1 MQQDPSPQ
9 SPEERYKLRS
19 DGDPKAD
26 AHRLVD
32 LPVSRRIWEVAKR
45 VFVGVLS
52 DGFIHAGNLAYL
64 TLLTLFPFFIVTAA
78 LASLLGRSGDT
89 VVAIDQFFV
98 TLPYSVQTVLRQPIQ
113 DVLTERTGTL
123 LWIGAVVGLWTVG
136 SFIETIRDILRR
148 AYGTR
153 SMAPFWHY
161 RLSSMGLIVAAV
173 VMMMMAFSL
182 QVFLTAAEQFM
193 FRVVPFANTFVG
205 WIQLSRLLPLV
216 VAWGAIYLLMWT
228 LTPSTYRFSSCP
240 KWPGALLV
248 ALWWNGALAILP
260 VIIARVSNYNLT
272 YGSLAG
278 VIVALIFFWFVGLGF
293 VIGAHLNAA
302 LAETPDG
309 ALRGATERT
318 EAQ

>member
-9 SPEERYKLRS
+9 SPEERGGARELE
-19 DGDPKAD
+19 
-26 AHRLVD
+26 RLTWWQ
-32 LPVSRRIWEVAKR
+32 RIWEVGRR
-45 VFVGVLS
+45 VVVGVFS

-89 VVAIDQFFV
+89 AIALNQFFV
-98 TLPYSVQTVLRQPIQ
+98 ALPPSVQTLLRQPIH

-123 LWIGAVVGLWTVG
+123 LWIGAIVGLWTVG

-153 SMAPFWHY
+153 SGAPFWHY

-173 VMMMMAFSL
+173 VLMMIAFSA
-182 QVFLTAAEQFM
+182 QVLMTAAEQFV
-193 FRVVPFANTFVG
+193 FRLVPFADTIVG
-205 WIQLSRLLPLV
+205 WIRLSQLVPLF
-216 VAWGAIYLLMWT
+216 VAWGALYLLMWT
-228 LTPSTYRFSSCP
+228 LTPSKYRFSRCP
-240 KWPGALLV
+240 KWPGALFV
-248 ALWWNGALAILP
+248 ALWWFGALTLLP
-260 VIIARVSNYNLT
+260 QVIARVSNYNLT

-278 VIVALIFFWFVGLGF
+278 VIIALVFFWFVGLGF

-302 LAETPDG
+302 LAEPAGSGLWGGT
-309 ALRGATERT
+309 RT
-318 EAQ
+318 SEAR

>member
-9 SPEERYKLRS
+9 SPEERDRYRRQ
-19 DGDPKAD
+19 GDSLTE
-26 AHRLVD
+26 AHRLD
-32 LPVSRRIWEVAKR
+32 RLTAGRRVWEVVKR
-45 VFVGVLS
+45 VIIGVLS

-89 VVAIDQFFV
+89 VVAINQFFV
-98 TLPYSVQTVLRQPIQ
+98 ALPLSVQAVLRQPVH

-148 AYGTR
+148 AYGAR

-161 RLSSMGLIVAAV
+161 RLSSMGLIVGAV
-173 VMMMMAFSL
+173 LLMMIAFSL
-182 QVFLTAAEQFM
+182 QVLLTAAEQFM
-193 FRVVPFANTFVG
+193 FRLVPYADRVVG
-205 WIQLSRLLPLV
+205 WIQLTRLLPLF
-216 VAWGAIYLLMWT
+216 VAWGALYLLMWT
-228 LTPSTYRFSSCP
+228 LTPSKYRFSNCP
-240 KWPGALLV
+240 KWPGALFV
-248 ALWWNGALAILP
+248 ALWWYGALALLP
-260 VIIARVSNYNLT
+260 VVIARLSNYDLT

-278 VIVALIFFWFVGLGF
+278 VIVSLIFFWFVGLGF

-302 LAETPDG
+302 LAETPATG
-309 ALRGATERT
+309 LRGATGE
-318 EAQ
+318 